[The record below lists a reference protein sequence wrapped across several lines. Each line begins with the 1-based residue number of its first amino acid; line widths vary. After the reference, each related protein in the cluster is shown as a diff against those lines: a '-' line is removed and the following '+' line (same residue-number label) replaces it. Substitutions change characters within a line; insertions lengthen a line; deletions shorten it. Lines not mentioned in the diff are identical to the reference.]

1 MFRVKKTKGVADLSP
16 LNVPKTDLKIVA
28 INKHISSK
36 SMLSKKCELLQGNRL
51 FFNIRKKRLKIHH
64 LKNMPV
70 KNQ

>member
-16 LNVPKTDLKIVA
+16 LNVPKTDFKIVA
-28 INKHISSK
+28 INKHTSSK

-51 FFNIRKKRLKIHH
+51 FLTSEKKSLKIHH

>member
-16 LNVPKTDLKIVA
+16 LNVPKTDLIVA

-36 SMLSKKCELLQGNRL
+36 SMSSKKCELLQRNRPFL
-51 FFNIRKKRLKIHH
+51 KSEKKSLKIHH
-64 LKNMPV
+64 LKNMSD